1 MQRVFSTLINNR
13 AAIDIFSSLYSFQNN
28 NFFIKSLSLLFF
40 NEIIKN
46 YSFNLRNQLKLN
58 IYQPKNLLMKIV
70 LYPTKAII

>member
-46 YSFNLRNQLKLN
+46 YSFNLRNQLKFN
-58 IYQPKNLLMKIV
+58 IYQPKNLLMKIGI
-70 LYPTKAII
+70 YPTKAII